1 MLLETGCCGPARP
14 NIPHPDH
21 ISQAGLRIPSMRLP
35 LVRRSTWAADAKGI
49 MRCEASW
56 VSSMHALLGREGRC
70 RRRVRLVLLQVLPL
84 PFLALS
90 LLQSLLLTL
99 LLVRLLV
106 SVGALLLVLLV
117 LEGWSISRMVPG
129 SGL

>member
-1 MLLETGCCGPARP
+1 M
-14 NIPHPDH
+14 
-21 ISQAGLRIPSMRLP
+21 
-35 LVRRSTWAADAKGI
+35 
-49 MRCEASW
+49 
-56 VSSMHALLGREGRC
+56 
-70 RRRVRLVLLQVLPL
+70 RLVLLQVLPL